1 MSLKKPIVV
10 EPLTDFPIGGSA
22 AVGPPWRPVEGEE
35 LMEFL
40 SRVVPEESR
49 SSVRDAAIGILGRGV
64 APAAGVGQETGLVV
78 GYVQSGKTMSFEA
91 VATAARDNA
100 YQVVIVVAGTSKPLF
115 RQSTSRLRRDLQL
128 DDPNSPRRWE
138 LHENPEKDSGTR
150 QALQHVLEDWRDPNT
165 PAEYKQT
172 VLITVLKHY
181 KRLAS
186 LTALLSSLDLRG
198 VPVLVVDDEADQASL
213 NTEVDQGE
221 ESATYR
227 RFMELRRA
235 LPTHT
240 FLQYTAT
247 PQAPLLVSLVD
258 SLSPNFINVLEPGEN
273 YVGGAEFFREPLDK
287 VLRIPEGDVPRST
300 DPSIPPPESLLKALA
315 VFIVGVTAGLMRD
328 RNTGNRSMLVHPSH
342 LTAYHQQYCNWVRN
356 VVDEWK
362 TVLGLAED
370 DPDRSDLIQI
380 LRVAHT
386 ELSRTVADLP
396 SFEDLQRHLRF
407 AFRRTRVLEVN
418 ARKGGKTPEVNWQS
432 AYGWILVGGQA
443 MDRGFTVEGLTVTY
457 MPRGIG
463 VGNADTVQQRA
474 RFFGYK
480 KSYFGYCR
488 VYLSESAVDA
498 FRAYVEHEE
507 DVRSRLVEFQN
518 SGRPLDDWKRAFVLD
533 PSLQPCRRQVVEN
546 EYVRGTYS
554 DAWVVP
560 RIVLPPE
567 EVLQA
572 NRSVVDDFLERL
584 NFREDD
590 GHPDRSEFQRHYE
603 CRGVPLRQVM
613 DELLV
618 RMRVPGS
625 VDSERNTGMLL
636 QLQRA
641 LEDEPERA
649 CTVYQMSMGK
659 SRSRGV
665 DENGR
670 LANLFQ
676 GADPVVPLAK
686 RGTVYPGDREV
697 REAGKVAVQIH
708 NLELTGRSEAEAG
721 DAEEVLA
728 RDVAVLAVWVP
739 AGLATSW
746 LVQTGH

>member
-1 MSLKKPIVV
+1 MSRKKPMIVQ
-10 EPLTDFPIGGSA
+10 PLTERPIGGGA
-22 AVGPPWRPVEGEE
+22 AVGSPWRPVEGEE
-35 LMEFL
+35 LMAFL
-40 SRVVPEESR
+40 GRVVPEGSR
-49 SSVRDAAIGILGRGV
+49 GSVRDAAIGILGRGV
-64 APAAGVGQETGLVV
+64 APDAGVRQETGLVV

-100 YQVVIVVAGTSKPLF
+100 YQIVIVVAGTSKPLF
-115 RQSTSRLRRDLQL
+115 RQSTRRLRRDLQL

-138 LHENPEKDSGTR
+138 LHENPVKDSGTR

-165 PAEYKQT
+165 PAEYRQT

-181 KRLAS
+181 RRLAG
-186 LTALLSSLDLRG
+186 LTALLSSLDLEG

-213 NTEVDQGE
+213 NTAVDQGE
-221 ESATYR
+221 ESTTYR

-247 PQAPLLVSLVD
+247 PQAPLLVSIVD
-258 SLSPNFINVLEPGEN
+258 SLSPNFVSVLEPGEE
-273 YVGGAEFFREPLDK
+273 YVGGAEFFQESLDN
-287 VLRIPEGDVPRST
+287 VLVIPEDDVPRST
-300 DPSIPPPESLLKALA
+300 DPSIAPPESLLEALA
-315 VFIVGVTAGLMRD
+315 VFIVGVTAGLMRS

-342 LTAYHQQYCNWVRN
+342 LTVYHQQYCNWVRN

-362 TVLGLAED
+362 RVLGLSEH
-370 DPDRSDLIQI
+370 DPDRSDLIQS
-380 LRVAHT
+380 LRAAHT
-386 ELSRTVADLP
+386 ELTRTVADLP
-396 SFEDLQRHLRF
+396 PFEDLQRHLRF

-418 ARKGGKTPEVNWQS
+418 ARKGKTPEVDWSS

-488 VYLSESAVDA
+488 VYLSGSAVDA

-507 DVRSRLVEFQN
+507 DVRSRLVELQN

-533 PSLQPCRRQVVEN
+533 PTLQPCRRQVVEN
-546 EYVRGTYS
+546 EYIRGSFS
-554 DAWVVP
+554 DDWVVP
-560 RIVLPPE
+560 SGVLAPE
-567 EVLQA
+567 EVLHA
-572 NRSVVDDFLERL
+572 NRRVVDRFLKRL
-584 NFREDD
+584 DFREDD

-603 CRGVPLRQVM
+603 CRRVPLRQLM
-613 DELLV
+613 SELLV
-618 RMRVPGS
+618 RMRIPGS
-625 VDSERNTGMLL
+625 IDSERNTGMLL
-636 QLQRA
+636 QLQKA
-641 LEDEPERA
+641 LEDEPERV

-659 SRSRGV
+659 SRRRGV
-665 DENGR
+665 DTNGR

-676 GADPVVPLAK
+676 GADPVSPLAE
-686 RGTVYPGDREV
+686 RGSVYPGDRAI
-697 REAGKVAVQIH
+697 REPGEVAVQIH
-708 NLELTGRSEAEAG
+708 NLELTGKLEPEAKGAQ
-721 DAEEVLA
+721 EVLA
-728 RDVAVLAVWVP
+728 RNVAVLAVWVP
-739 AGLATSW
+739 AGLAKPW
-746 LVQTGH
+746 LVQTGPG